1 MTKRIMV
8 IAAGIMTA
16 LLALA
21 ALWQFRVVVIYVLIS
36 LVLAATFRP
45 IEKNE
50 SQQNFRTRFVLVA
63 RYVFGFIFFLLLL
76 FTFGRFFVGDI
87 QHLAE
92 QLSTQSSWIIPPF
105 LQGTFVQTKL
115 LPAIPTPDKIL
126 NAITSQRQ
134 LVVSAVLGITQSLG
148 GVVSGFLIILFLSIY
163 WSINQN
169 HFERLWLSLLPA
181 EKRKQAR
188 YVWRTIEHDL
198 GAYTRSEL
206 IQSLLAAVLLG
217 VGYSIL
223 GSPYATLLAV
233 TGAIAWLVPMVG
245 AALAIILPFLIGLLT
260 GVQLSLLTVI
270 YTLVVLAAL
279 QIWVEPRLFKLKL
292 DNPVLTFTILLIMAD
307 SYGLLGIIVAPPV
320 SVICQTLWNLLVA
333 DRDRMPSETVPRLSD
348 IKEQQAQL
356 QQSIQQIEGT
366 PPPLVTSSMERLAEL
381 LEKSEPLLRDLLP
394 PEPQQVF
401 SPVEPI
407 NQQEK
412 NKNRRGNGA
421 Q

>member
-45 IEKNE
+45 IEKDE
-50 SQQNFRTRFVLVA
+50 SRQNFRTRLVLVA
-63 RYVFGFIFFLLLL
+63 RYVFGFIFFALLL
-76 FTFGRFFVGDI
+76 FTFGKFFVGDI
-87 QHLAE
+87 QHLTE
-92 QLSTQSSWIIPPF
+92 QLSTQSSWIVPPW
-105 LQGTFVQTKL
+105 LQGTFIQTTL

-134 LVVSAVLGITQSLG
+134 LVVSAVMGFTQSLG
-148 GVVSGFLIILFLSIY
+148 GVVSGSLIIFFLSIY

-188 YVWRTIEHDL
+188 YIWRTIEHDL

-233 TGAIAWLVPMVG
+233 IGAIAWLVPMVG
-245 AALAIILPFLIGLLT
+245 AVLAILLPFLIGLLT
-260 GVQLSLLTVI
+260 SVQLSLATVL

-279 QIWVEPRLFKLKL
+279 QIWVEPRLFKLKQ

-307 SYGLLGIIVAPPV
+307 SYGLLGIIAAPPV
-320 SVICQTLWNLLVA
+320 SVIVQTLWNLLVA
-333 DRDRMPSETVPRLSD
+333 ERIPSETVLRLSD
-348 IKEQQAQL
+348 IKEQRAQL
-356 QQSIQQIEGT
+356 QHSIQQIEGT

-412 NKNRRGNGA
+412 NSKSRRGNGA
-421 Q
+421 R

>member
-1 MTKRIMV
+1 MTKRIM
-8 IAAGIMTA
+8 IFAAGIMTA

-21 ALWQFRVVVIYVLIS
+21 ALWQFRLVVIYVFIS

-45 IEKNE
+45 IEKSE
-50 SQQNFRTRFVLVA
+50 TRQSFGTRSLLVA
-63 RYVFGFIFFLLLL
+63 RYVLGFLFFLVLL
-76 FTFGRFFVGDI
+76 FTFGRFFASDI
-87 QHLAE
+87 QRLAE
-92 QLSTQSSWIIPPF
+92 HLSTQSSWVLPPW
-105 LQGTFVQTKL
+105 LQGTFLQTTL
-115 LPAIPTPDKIL
+115 LPVIPTPDKIL
-126 NAITSQRQ
+126 TAITSQRE

-148 GVVSGFLIILFLSIY
+148 GAISGFLIILFLSIY

-188 YVWRTIEHDL
+188 YIWRTIEHDL
-198 GAYTRSEL
+198 GAYTRSEI

-223 GSPYATLLAV
+223 GSPYASLLAI

-245 AALAIILPFLIGLLT
+245 AVLAIILPFLIGLIT
-260 GVQLSLLTVI
+260 SVQLSVSTVL
-270 YTLVVLAAL
+270 YTLAILAAL
-279 QIWVEPRLFKLKL
+279 QLWIEPRLFKLKQ
-292 DNPVLTFTILLIMAD
+292 DNPVLTFTILLIMAK
-307 SYGLLGIIVAPPV
+307 SYGLLGIIAAPPI

-333 DRDRMPSETVPRLSD
+333 DRIPSETALRLSD

-356 QQSIQQIEGT
+356 EQSIQQIEGT
-366 PPPLVTSSMERLAEL
+366 PPPLVTSSMERLSEL
-381 LEKSEPLLRDLLP
+381 LEKSEPILKELLP

-407 NQQEK
+407 NQQEQGTK
-412 NKNRRGNGA
+412 PRGNSA
-421 Q
+421 AR

>member
-1 MTKRIMV
+1 
-8 IAAGIMTA
+8 
-16 LLALA
+16 
-21 ALWQFRVVVIYVLIS
+21 
-36 LVLAATFRP
+36 
-45 IEKNE
+45 
-50 SQQNFRTRFVLVA
+50 
-63 RYVFGFIFFLLLL
+63 
-76 FTFGRFFVGDI
+76 
-87 QHLAE
+87 
-92 QLSTQSSWIIPPF
+92 
-105 LQGTFVQTKL
+105 

-126 NAITSQRQ
+126 NAIMSQRQ
-134 LVVSAVLGITQSLG
+134 LVVSAALGITQSLG
-148 GVVSGFLIILFLSIY
+148 GVVSGSLVILFLSVY

-206 IQSLLAAVLLG
+206 IQSLLAGVLLG

-223 GSPYATLLAV
+223 GSPFASLLAV

-260 GVQLSLLTVI
+260 SVQLSLLTVL

-279 QIWVEPRLFKLKL
+279 QLWVEPRLFKLKL
-292 DNPVLTFTILLIMAD
+292 DNPVLTFTILLMMAD
-307 SYGLLGIIVAPPV
+307 SYGLLGIIAAPPI

-333 DRDRMPSETVPRLSD
+333 DRIPSETVLRLSD
-348 IKEQQAQL
+348 IREQQAQL
-356 QQSIQQIEGT
+356 EQSIKQIEGT
-366 PPPLVTSSMERLAEL
+366 PPPLVTSSMERLSEL

-401 SPVEPI
+401 SPIESI
-407 NQQEK
+407 NQQEQ
-412 NKNRRGNGA
+412 NKNRRGNGNGA
-421 Q
+421 AR